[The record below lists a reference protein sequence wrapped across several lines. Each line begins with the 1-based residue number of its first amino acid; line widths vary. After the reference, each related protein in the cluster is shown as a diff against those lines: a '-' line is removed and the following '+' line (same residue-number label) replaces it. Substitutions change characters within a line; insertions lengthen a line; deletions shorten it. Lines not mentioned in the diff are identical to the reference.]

1 MSNSTTDL
9 GSESIGKLLFKLA
22 TPSIIAQLVN
32 VLYNI
37 VDRIFIGRMGN
48 GDIAMAGIGVA
59 FPIVLLVSA
68 FAAFI
73 GMGGAPLAAIKMG
86 EKNIDGAEKIMTNS
100 FSSLLIIAVVLT
112 IFFMVFMEPI
122 LWKFGASEV
131 TIGYAMD
138 YLGIY
143 LIGTVF
149 VQVALGMNPFINTQ
163 GFAKIGMCTVAIG
176 AVINIILDPIL
187 IFGFNMGVKGAAT
200 ATIIA
205 QSISAIWVL
214 KFLTGKKTI
223 LKFRKKYIKID
234 TKTMKPVFALGI
246 APFIM
251 QSTESLVLV
260 SLNSQLQRYGGD
272 LAVGAMTIMSSIMQM
287 ILLPATGITQG
298 AQPIVSYNYGAK
310 NIGRV
315 KKTFKAVGAM
325 TIMSSIMQMILLPAT
340 GITQG
345 AQPIVSYNYGAKNIG
360 RVKKTFK
367 YTLMATLSYTI
378 FMCLILMIIPQM
390 VVKIFNSD
398 PALVK
403 ITSWSIKIYFAGIF
417 MFGIQSACQSTLLA
431 LGQAK
436 ISLFLALLRKIILL
450 VPLIFILPIIL
461 EDKLFAVLLAEPVAD
476 ITAVLITSICSSSG
490 YYCCFNYFYLFWY
503 VL

>member
-37 VDRIFIGRMGN
+37 VDRIFIGRMVN

-68 FAAFI
+68 FAAFV

-112 IFFMVFMEPI
+112 VFFMVFMEPI

-315 KKTFKAVGAM
+315 KKTFK
-325 TIMSSIMQMILLPAT
+325 
-340 GITQG
+340 
-345 AQPIVSYNYGAKNIG
+345 
-360 RVKKTFK
+360 

-450 VPLIFILPIIL
+450 IPLIFILPVIL

-476 ITAVLITSICSSSG
+476 ITAVLITSICFG
-490 YYCCFNYFYLFWY
+490 TFYKKTLGAMEKKENQISKEEHPS
-503 VL
+503 VN